1 MVAEDKR
8 KCCGC
13 GACLAVCPYGCI
25 HMDTDEEG
33 FSYPHKD
40 VEHCVNCG
48 LCDRVCPMQDT
59 STASLDMPLFYVLY
73 HQEEAKREMG
83 SSGGVFGAL
92 SEETLQNGNVVA
104 GIAMDRSGCSAS
116 FQTAER
122 MEKAQKLFGSKYLQ
136 ADIGRAYT
144 QLTELVENGQ
154 GVLVSGTPC
163 QIAAMQRF
171 PGLSSDRITY
181 VDVVCHGVPSPKAF
195 GKYVKEKEEQVKS
208 KVTGVAFRNK
218 NCGWRNFSL
227 QFSFSN
233 KMEVLQ
239 SHRTDPYMQLFLR
252 DQILRPSCYECP
264 FRSVKRTTDLT
275 LADCWGV
282 RGLCQDMDDDK
293 GLSLVLVHTKRG
305 KDLIQEL
312 LKKEKLTG
320 RELPPERVLIANP
333 SLTRQP
339 VLREDRRECFAAM
352 DRLSTMELAERY
364 ARCSLTE
371 QLREKMNNVRR
382 RLRAIF

>member
-1 MVAEDKR
+1 MLAEDKP

-13 GACLAVCPYGCI
+13 GACVAACPYSCI
-25 HMDTDEEG
+25 HMEADEEG
-33 FSYPHKD
+33 FLYPHQNA
-40 VEHCVNCG
+40 EQCVNCG
-48 LCDRVCPMQDT
+48 ICDGVCPMQGT
-59 STASLDMPLFYVLY
+59 YAASLDMPFFYVLY
-73 HQEEAKREMG
+73 HKEEAKREMG

-104 GIAMDRSGCSAS
+104 GIVMDGSGCSAS
-116 FQTAER
+116 FQIADC
-122 MEKAQKLFGSKYLQ
+122 MEKAKKLFGSKYMQ
-136 ADIGRAYT
+136 ADIGMAYT

-195 GKYVKEKEEQVKS
+195 GKYVKEKEEEVKS
-208 KVTGVAFRNK
+208 KVTGVSFRNK
-218 NCGWRNFSL
+218 NSGWRNFSL
-227 QFSFSN
+227 KFSFSN

-312 LKKEKLTG
+312 LNKGKLVG
-320 RELPPERVLIANP
+320 RELPPERVLTANP
-333 SLTRQP
+333 SLIRQP
-339 VLREDRRECFAAM
+339 ALREDRRECFAAM
-352 DRLSTMELAERY
+352 DQLSMKELAEQY
-364 ARCSLTE
+364 ARCSLTV
-371 QLREKMNNVRR
+371 QLREKISNVRR